1 MNNRSDDAPPQ
12 RKLSPEAFARKNEKK
27 RLNRLKLKEKK
38 RDEKEAGGAGG
49 ADPGT
54 EVKPR
59 ENEGK
64 GAGRSV
70 VLGLTNSE
78 TMKSILGIKT
88 AGNYCQVDLES
99 SFKAILTSLIVIS
112 RQNLTSFTCP
122 FSVPV
127 PPPVQQERSDLC
139 NIDPE
144 LLSYITNEEFGNL
157 AINDKT
163 KNAIATVI
171 KYRYVLCVVLVNTW
185 KSSQYSFEQRALE

>member
-38 RDEKEAGGAGG
+38 RDEKEANG
-49 ADPGT
+49 ADPGA
-54 EVKPR
+54 EVKPKA
-59 ENEGK
+59 NEGK

-70 VLGLTNSE
+70 VLGQTNSE

-99 SFKAILTSLIVIS
+99 SFKAILTSLIPIS
-112 RQNLTSFTCP
+112 RQNLTSFTYP

-171 KYRYVLCVVLVNTW
+171 KYRYVLCVVLVNM
-185 KSSQYSFEQRALE
+185 